1 MPTIPFPLDVAA
13 VNTDLAGMIAAGC
26 LASGAILT
34 VIGTWQRTVVQR
46 LLANGKRATA
56 VAGESVHGPH
66 PASGPGHLVWRF
78 ETDDG
83 TYVEHPGLADA
94 LHHPTKGDTAK
105 LIYDPTDPQNARLA
119 TFEER
124 ILAWAL
130 FFFAGIALV
139 ATGLIAMIIAAV
151 NL

>member
-1 MPTIPFPLDVAA
+1 MPTTSLPLDVAA

-26 LASGAILT
+26 LAAGAILT

-46 LLANGKRATA
+46 LLDSGKRATA
-56 VAGESVHGPH
+56 VAGESVHVAN
-66 PASGPGHLVWRF
+66 PAGGTGHLVWRF
-78 ETDDG
+78 QTDDG
-83 TYVEHPGLADA
+83 VYVEHPGLADA

-105 LIYDPTDPQNARLA
+105 LIYDPVDPRNARLA

-130 FFFAGIALV
+130 FFFAGLALLTV
-139 ATGLIAMIIAAV
+139 GLIATVVTAI

>member
-1 MPTIPFPLDVAA
+1 MSALSFPLQVAA

-26 LASGAILT
+26 LASGAVLT
-34 VIGTWQRTVVQR
+34 GIGTWQRSVVQR
-46 LLANGKRATA
+46 LLDSGKRATA
-56 VAGESVHGPH
+56 VAGESVHAKNPG
-66 PASGPGHLVWRF
+66 SGPGHLVWRF
-78 ETDDG
+78 QTDDG

-105 LIYDPTDPQNARLA
+105 LIYDPTEPQNARLA

-130 FFFAGIALV
+130 FFFAGIVLLAV
-139 ATGLIAMIIAAV
+139 GLIASIITV
-151 NL
+151 INT

>member
-1 MPTIPFPLDVAA
+1 MPTTSLTLDVAA

-34 VIGTWQRTVVQR
+34 VIGTWQRAVVQR
-46 LLANGKRATA
+46 LLNSGKRATA
-56 VAGESVHGPH
+56 VAGESVHAAN

-78 ETDDG
+78 QTDDG
-83 TYVEHPGLADA
+83 IYVEHPGLADA
-94 LHHPTKGDTAK
+94 LHHPAKGDTAK
-105 LIYDPTDPQNARLA
+105 LIYDPADPHNARLA

-130 FFFAGIALV
+130 FFFAGLALL
-139 ATGLIAMIIAAV
+139 AAGLIAAIITAV
-151 NL
+151 NI